1 MPPAGSDPT
10 AGACKTVDQSLCVFS
25 TTESGIQGGS
35 FHMTREERKRRRAG
49 RLRFWIMLAAC
60 LIVTVA
66 AASTMVQA
74 AAGAPSLRQRNICRK
89 SERNAQRAALAD
101 LYKEWEDGNN

>member
-1 MPPAGSDPT
+1 
-10 AGACKTVDQSLCVFS
+10 
-25 TTESGIQGGS
+25 
-35 FHMTREERKRRRAG
+35 MTREERKRRRAG

-74 AAGAPSLRQRNICRK
+74 AAEISQPTAEEYLQEIGA
-89 SERNAQRAALAD
+89 ENAQRAALAD

>member
-1 MPPAGSDPT
+1 MGRTKTPA
-10 AGACKTVDQSLCVFS
+10 A
-25 TTESGIQGGS
+25 
-35 FHMTREERKRRRAG
+35 REAAF
-49 RLRFWIMLAAC
+49 LDHAAAC

-74 AAGAPSLRQRNICRK
+74 AAESSQPTAEEYLQEIGA
-89 SERNAQRAALAD
+89 ENAQRAALAN

>member
-1 MPPAGSDPT
+1 
-10 AGACKTVDQSLCVFS
+10 
-25 TTESGIQGGS
+25 
-35 FHMTREERKRRRAG
+35 MTREERKRRRAG

-74 AAGAPSLRQRNICRK
+74 VAKSPQPTAEEYLREIGAD
-89 SERNAQRAALAD
+89 NAQCAAMME
-101 LYKEWEDGNN
+101 LYNEWGHETVCERPQE

>member
-1 MPPAGSDPT
+1 
-10 AGACKTVDQSLCVFS
+10 
-25 TTESGIQGGS
+25 
-35 FHMTREERKRRRAG
+35 MTREERKRRRAG

-74 AAGAPSLRQRNICRK
+74 AAEISQPTAEEYLQEIGA
-89 SERNAQRAALAD
+89 ENAQRAALAD
-101 LYKEWEDGNN
+101 LYKEWEHAGRE

>member
-1 MPPAGSDPT
+1 
-10 AGACKTVDQSLCVFS
+10 
-25 TTESGIQGGS
+25 
-35 FHMTREERKRRRAG
+35 MTWEERKRRRAG

-74 AAGAPSLRQRNICRK
+74 PAERSPPTAEEYLQEIGA
-89 SERNAQRAALAD
+89 ENAQRAALAD

>member
-1 MPPAGSDPT
+1 M
-10 AGACKTVDQSLCVFS
+10 KH
-25 TTESGIQGGS
+25 E
-35 FHMTREERKRRRAG
+35 TRNQRRR
-49 RLRFWIMLAAC
+49 RRIRFWIMLAAC

-74 AAGAPSLRQRNICRK
+74 AAKSFQPTAEEYLQEIGA
-89 SERNAQRAALAD
+89 ENAQRAALAD

>member
-1 MPPAGSDPT
+1 
-10 AGACKTVDQSLCVFS
+10 
-25 TTESGIQGGS
+25 
-35 FHMTREERKRRRAG
+35 MTREERKRRRAG

-74 AAGAPSLRQRNICRK
+74 AAESPRPTAEEYLQEIGAD
-89 SERNAQRAALAD
+89 NAQRAALMD
-101 LYKEWEDGNN
+101 LYKEWEHGND

>member
-1 MPPAGSDPT
+1 
-10 AGACKTVDQSLCVFS
+10 
-25 TTESGIQGGS
+25 
-35 FHMTREERKRRRAG
+35 MTREERKRRRAG

-74 AAGAPSLRQRNICRK
+74 ASGKFPAYGRCKNH
-89 SERNAQRAALAD
+89 
-101 LYKEWEDGNN
+101 